1 MSENKTPTARQ
12 ILNKYKSRDL
22 GLFNKDIEEAMIEF
36 GKLHVEAALKAAAEK
51 AITEKP
57 KEQTQPITWN
67 NVSPDDYNYFDVDKD
82 SILNAYPLENI
93 K

>member
-1 MSENKTPTARQ
+1 MEENKTPTARQ

-36 GKLHVEAALKAAAEK
+36 GKLHVEAALKAAA
-51 AITEKP
+51 
-57 KEQTQPITWN
+57 N
-67 NVSPDDYNYFDVDKD
+67 NAKVSYSQYGDMDVDGVNKD
-82 SILNAYPLENI
+82 SIYDAYPLENI